1 MRVALAALIALAAAG
16 EPPRVKIDH
25 PRGGWTS
32 QRVVTVAGTVS
43 DRSVRKV
50 TLTLNGRSH
59 TANARAGRFEG
70 HLPVEPGVNALE
82 ANAANAAG
90 SGRDRATFIAN
101 PPKTDLKVALTWDT
115 PGTDLDLHVTEPG
128 GEECYHG
135 NRRTAAGGLLEV
147 DDTDGWGPEL
157 YALPVA
163 ALGEYRLSVAYYDAG
178 RAAKTEAQ
186 VEVVVR
192 EGSPHEERHLFQV
205 TLTHEGE
212 LVEVGSFVIDRP
224 IE

>member
-1 MRVALAALIALAAAG
+1 MRAALAALLALAAGAD
-16 EPPRVKIDH
+16 PPRVKLER

-32 QRVVTVAGTVS
+32 QRVVAIAGTVS
-43 DRSVRKV
+43 DRSVRRV
-50 TLTLNGRSH
+50 QLTLNGRNH
-59 TANARAGRFEG
+59 IANARAGRFEG
-70 HLPVEPGVNALE
+70 RLSVEPGVNALE
-82 ANAANAAG
+82 VSAANAAG
-90 SGRDRATFIAN
+90 TGRDRATFFAH
-101 PPKTDLKVALTWDT
+101 PPRTDLKIALTWDT

-135 NRRTAAGGLLEV
+135 NRRTSAGGLLEV

-186 VEVVVR
+186 IEVVVR

-212 LVEVGSFVIDRP
+212 LVEVGSFVVDRP

>member
-1 MRVALAALIALAAAG
+1 MRAAIAALLALAAAG
-16 EPPRVKIDH
+16 DPPRVRIER

-32 QRVVTVAGTVS
+32 QRVATISGTVS
-43 DRSVRKV
+43 DRSVQSVR
-50 TLTLNGRSH
+50 LTLNGRTH
-59 TANARAGRFEG
+59 TANARAGRFEAR
-70 HLPVEPGVNALE
+70 LPAAPGVNALE
-82 ANAANAAG
+82 ASAASAAG
-90 SGRDRATFIAN
+90 TGRDRATFFAN
-101 PPKTDLKVALTWDT
+101 PPRTDLRIALSWDT

-135 NRRTAAGGLLEV
+135 NRRTAAGGMLEV

-163 ALGEYRLSVAYYDAG
+163 ALGEYRLSVAYYDSG